1 MVGMR
6 RRNRIRSVRLG
17 QLLKEARVAKKH
29 SQAQVARAI
38 GVSQPWVSMV
48 EAGNLLLD
56 AFDYARLAEMV
67 GLSFDAALRLAND
80 ASLDDPVEPPPPPP
94 PPRSTR
100 GRAGGNR

>member
-1 MVGMR
+1 MR

-17 QLLKEARVAKKH
+17 QLLKKARVAKKR
-29 SQAQVARAI
+29 SQAEVARAL

-48 EAGNLLLD
+48 EAGHLLLD
-56 AFDYARLAEMV
+56 AFDYARLAEML
-67 GLSFDAALRLAND
+67 GLSIDAVLRLAND